1 MIFEVNPKVTK
12 QIDEMR
18 YLTTDNSW
26 RYRSILRFFYHQYE
40 KMKYWL
46 YKEDV
51 YEALRENDL
60 FSTYTLDQCKQDL
73 DVLMTW
79 RNLSAIQDTTKVSTV
94 EEFKNKQYR
103 YQLTEYS
110 VEIERLTLRLENL
123 LVESASLEP
132 TLLERLRDELKK
144 LPQMA
149 TKEAKEAGSWWS
161 ALSSDFKRLN
171 QNYQDY
177 VRDLFSIKAEEMM
190 QTKEFMV
197 FKDRF
202 IEYLRDF
209 VKGLQLHAHAIEHLL
224 GNFSPDLVDQVF
236 NKVVDY
242 ELSIPR
248 IDLEVDEK
256 DIRENIL
263 GRWESLNVW
272 FLGENGEQSE
282 ALKLMDITNN
292 IIRKITRYAAQ
303 ISESKNATINRR
315 EEYLKLAQLFDS
327 CPDIKKAHELSAQVF
342 GLFQMKH
349 FKSDQIRETES
360 ISSHIFSEVPGTFLL
375 KPRIRGYQEKA
386 SRSPIRSN
394 AQKKA
399 EMMAKIRATRQMEE
413 ETIQSYV
420 ADNKIDFKNLPVIES
435 HVRVT
440 LLRWL
445 SKGLGSSS
453 RQGKTEDGRYYQVL
467 MPNPADQTCILNCHD
482 GSLTMPAYVIEFLD
496 QEGDQV

>member
-256 DIRENIL
+256 DMRENIL
-263 GRWESLNVW
+263 ADG
-272 FLGENGEQSE
+272 
-282 ALKLMDITNN
+282 
-292 IIRKITRYAAQ
+292 
-303 ISESKNATINRR
+303 
-315 EEYLKLAQLFDS
+315 
-327 CPDIKKAHELSAQVF
+327 
-342 GLFQMKH
+342 
-349 FKSDQIRETES
+349 
-360 ISSHIFSEVPGTFLL
+360 
-375 KPRIRGYQEKA
+375 KA
-386 SRSPIRSN
+386 S
-394 AQKKA
+394 
-399 EMMAKIRATRQMEE
+399 MFGFWAKMVNRA
-413 ETIQSYV
+413 
-420 ADNKIDFKNLPVIES
+420 KP
-435 HVRVT
+435 
-440 LLRWL
+440 
-445 SKGLGSSS
+445 
-453 RQGKTEDGRYYQVL
+453 
-467 MPNPADQTCILNCHD
+467 
-482 GSLTMPAYVIEFLD
+482 
-496 QEGDQV
+496 